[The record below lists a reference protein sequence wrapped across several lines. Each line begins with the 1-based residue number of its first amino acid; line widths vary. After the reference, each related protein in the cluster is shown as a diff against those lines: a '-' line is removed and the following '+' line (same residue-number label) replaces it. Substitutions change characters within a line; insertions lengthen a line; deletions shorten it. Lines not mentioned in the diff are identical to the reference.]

1 MTLGKKL
8 TLNLSLIIIVV
19 LTGYGYFHIKSR
31 GEFLTRLMQM
41 EAKSIGEILRVSLE
55 KISFPREMA
64 YVQEILDAVSEPR
77 RVLGAIFLYPEGQL
91 VFRSQS
97 IEGDPHLFLESI
109 QKAIKENQPQE
120 ASEQY
125 QKKPVFCYAFP
136 LKDKM
141 GKMLGGV
148 SIIQHASFL
157 EEEIRQAK
165 WTIFFIISL
174 LIGGTLMLVLSAT
187 RLWVT
192 LPIAKLMEGIQK
204 MAQGYLDTR
213 VDLPRGD
220 EISALGQAFNQ
231 MASDLKKA
239 QERIIQ
245 DSETRL
251 ELERSLRQS
260 EKLAT
265 IGQLASEL
273 AHEIGTP
280 LNIISG
286 RAELTRRKLEDKE
299 TIKKNL
305 DNIAQQAEK
314 ITKIIHQL
322 LGFVRK
328 KKPEQ
333 TNLPIVPLLENTL
346 EFLDQKIEKQRVQV
360 LKNFAASPLWVKGD
374 PDQLQQVFL
383 NVILNAVQSM
393 PDGGTLQLAITPRQI
408 PKRGLGGTPESYAE
422 IAVADTGS
430 GIPSEMLENIFTPF
444 FTTKEKG
451 TGLGLT
457 VSHGIVQDHD
467 GWFEVESTVGQG
479 STFRIFLPLANGNF
493 RGPDDRRPQAMKEQG
508 SQ

>member
-1 MTLGKKL
+1 LTLGKKL
-8 TLNLSLIIIVV
+8 TLNLSLIIIFV
-19 LTGYGYFHIKSR
+19 LTGYGYFHIQSR
-31 GEFLTRLMQM
+31 REVLTRLMQG

-55 KISFPREMA
+55 KISFPSEMA

-77 RVLGAIFLYPEGQL
+77 RTLGAIFFYYEKQL
-91 VFRSQS
+91 IFHSQS
-97 IEGDPHLFLESI
+97 IAGDLQEFLKPI
-109 QKAIKENQPQE
+109 QEAIREKQPQE
-120 ASEQY
+120 AYGQY
-125 QKKPVFCYAFP
+125 QKKPVFSYAFP
-136 LKDKM
+136 LKDKR
-141 GKMLGGV
+141 GKILGGV

-165 WTIFFIISL
+165 WMIFFVISL
-174 LIGGTLMLVLSAT
+174 LIGGTLMLVFSAT

-192 LPIAKLMEGIQK
+192 MPIGKLMEGIQK
-204 MAQGYLDTR
+204 MAQGDLDTR
-213 VDLPRGD
+213 VDLHRGN

-239 QERIIQ
+239 QEKIIQ
-245 DSETRL
+245 DTETKL
-251 ELERSLRQS
+251 ELERNLRQS

-286 RAELTRRKLEDKE
+286 RAELTRRKLEDPE

-305 DNIAQQAEK
+305 NTIVQQTEK

-333 TNLPIVPLLENTL
+333 THLPIVPLLESTL
-346 EFLDQKIEKQRVQV
+346 DFLDQKIENQGVQV
-360 LKNFAASPLWVKGD
+360 RKNFAASPLWVKGD

-383 NVILNAVQSM
+383 NVILNAIQSM
-393 PDGGTLQLAITPRQI
+393 PDGGNLQLAITSRQT
-408 PKRGLGGTPESYAE
+408 PKRGLGGTPEPYVE
-422 IAVADTGS
+422 IVVTDTGS

-457 VSHGIVQDHD
+457 VSNGIVQDHD
-467 GWFEVESTVGQG
+467 GWIEVESNVGQG
-479 STFRIFLPLANGNF
+479 STFRIFLPMENGNL
-493 RGPDDRRPQAMKEQG
+493 RGPDDRPPQARKEQG
-508 SQ
+508 SG